1 MPCPRTRPVS
11 TASTPTQA
19 RHARRV
25 RLRVSIGETTSVVA
39 RTCRVGGPLCECVH
53 VTGRNTQPP
62 VTRLRGRDTEQ
73 RALSDALDDARSRR
87 GASLLL
93 SGGPGRGKTALLEHL
108 SGSAGGFTVL
118 RADGVADE
126 ADLPL
131 AGLQRLL
138 RPLAEET
145 ERLPEPR
152 RGLLRDAL
160 TRGAVADAD
169 RLALY
174 TGLVE
179 LLSRAAADRP
189 LLLCV
194 DDADRL
200 DAPSLDALAF
210 VARRLA
216 GTPVAA
222 VLTAREGR
230 GKPAGARV
238 PEADAEPPPDALVPG
253 VTELPLA
260 PLEERAVHDILTDRA
275 PVTPASA
282 VRSALVR
289 AAHGNPAAVLGL
301 LRGLSRAQLL
311 GEEPLPAPP
320 RLPGRLRAG
329 FLAPYRDLPERTR
342 RLLLLAALGD
352 EPRVHRLLEACEE
365 PGPNTTGPG
374 PTVTDL
380 EPAEERGL
388 VRVEGDTVVFTDPL
402 AREAIAQ
409 DAPAGRLRAAH
420 RALARACDPELSP
433 AEFVRHT
440 ASGADAPDAGL
451 AEAATAAARRVK
463 RIEGRLAAS
472 HAYER
477 AADLC
482 PDPDE
487 RACRL
492 NTASYEAYMAGS
504 SARATRLLARARPL
518 AVTDRRRATSDL
530 IDAQI
535 AMRGENAM
543 DVAER
548 LLTVG
553 RELIPHDR
561 FLALR
566 ALVRSADAA
575 SLAGDAVRHS
585 RAAELALPLVGP
597 DDPAPMR
604 MVASFLEGCAVSF
617 RGDYPGSTPLLRE
630 ATGLAA
636 IAKPSE
642 LVWAG
647 ISGLRLGDAPFVR
660 SVTSRAVEVGRLRG
674 ERATLPAALGFLVFS
689 EFWSGRFPS
698 AAGTALTGL
707 RVSRET
713 GQTVWATQHLASL
726 AMIAAIQGD
735 VDTCRIRARA
745 VAAQAGENSL
755 GLAAALSAWAL
766 AVLELSRG
774 NAAEAFFR
782 LRALVHA
789 APGHGHPTMRL
800 LTAPHFVEAAT
811 RMGETEWA
819 RTSLAGYRR
828 WAESVGS
835 PSTLAL
841 AARGSGLL
849 AAGDEACDH
858 FENALALHR
867 ACGDDDVEHAR
878 TQLLFGAHLRRAR
891 LPGRAREHLYN
902 ALESFERFG
911 ARLWVRQTRAEL
923 RAIGTAERGP
933 DPVSTSELTA
943 QQQQIARLVAEGA
956 TNREVAAHMFI
967 SPRTVEHHLRGIF
980 RKLNIRSRV
989 DLARLFN

>member
-1 MPCPRTRPVS
+1 M
-11 TASTPTQA
+11 A
-19 RHARRV
+19 
-25 RLRVSIGETTSVVA
+25 
-39 RTCRVGGPLCECVH
+39 
-53 VTGRNTQPP
+53 GRNTEPLS
-62 VTRLRGRDTEQ
+62 VRLRGRDTEQ
-73 RALSDALDDARSRR
+73 RILADALDRARSGQ
-87 GASLLL
+87 GASLLV
-93 SGGPGRGKTALLEHL
+93 SGGPGRGKTALLDHARVT
-108 SGSAGGFTVL
+108 AGGFTVL
-118 RADGVADE
+118 HVSGVADE
-126 ADLPL
+126 ESLPF

-138 RPLAEET
+138 RPLSA
-145 ERLPEPR
+145 
-152 RGLLRDAL
+152 GADAL
-160 TRGAVADAD
+160 PDPWGGPLREALARGAVADAD

-174 TGLVE
+174 TGLLE
-179 LLSRAAADRP
+179 LLSRTASAERP

-210 VARRLA
+210 VARRLGGA
-216 GTPVAA
+216 PVAA
-222 VLTAREGR
+222 LFTARGGH
-230 GKPAGARV
+230 GKPGGPRL
-238 PEADAEPPPDALVPG
+238 PETPAEPTPEALVPG
-253 VTELPLA
+253 VSEHLLR
-260 PLEERAVHDILTDRA
+260 PLEERAVHDILTDSA
-275 PVTPASA
+275 PVTLPAA
-282 VRSALVR
+282 VRAALVR
-289 AAHGNPAAVLGL
+289 ASHGNPAVVLGL
-301 LRGLSRAQLL
+301 LGTLSRAQLL
-311 GEEPLPAPP
+311 GEDPLPDRP
-320 RLPGRLRAG
+320 RLPGRLRAD
-329 FLAPYRDLPERTR
+329 FLAPYRELSERTR
-342 RLLLLAALGD
+342 HLLLLAALSGD
-352 EPRVHRLLEACEE
+352 PRVHLLLEASGD
-365 PGPNTTGPG
+365 PDV
-374 PTVTDL
+374 TVL

-388 VRVEGDTVVFTDPL
+388 VRVEGDTVVFPDPL
-402 AREAIAQ
+402 LREAVAQ
-409 DAPAGRLRAAH
+409 DAPVGRLRAAH
-420 RALARACDPELSP
+420 RALAAVSDPELSP
-433 AEFVRHT
+433 VEFTRHAAAGT
-440 ASGADAPDAGL
+440 DAPDADL
-451 AEAATAAARRVK
+451 ADAVADAAARVK
-463 RIEGRLAAS
+463 RLAGRLAAS

-477 AADLC
+477 AADLA

-492 NTASYEAYMAGS
+492 TTASYEAYMAGS
-504 SARATRLLARARPL
+504 SERATRLLARARPL
-518 AVTDRRRATSDL
+518 AVSDRRRVTADF

-535 AMRGENAM
+535 AMRGENAL

-548 LLTVG
+548 LFTVG

-566 ALVRSADAA
+566 ALVRSADSA
-575 SLAGDAVRHS
+575 SLAGDAVRHG
-585 RAAELALPLVGP
+585 RAAELALPLVRP
-597 DDPAPMR
+597 DDPEPVR
-604 MVASFLEGCAVSF
+604 QVAAFLEGCAVSF
-617 RGDYPGSTPLLRE
+617 RGDYPGSTPLLRQ
-630 ATGLAA
+630 ATGLAD
-636 IAKPSE
+636 IPKPSE

-647 ISGLRLGDAPFVR
+647 VSGLRLADAPFVR
-660 SVTSRAVEVGRLRG
+660 AVTSRAVEVARQRG
-674 ERATLPAALGFLVFS
+674 ERATVPAALGFLVFS

-707 RVSRET
+707 RVSRES

-755 GLAAALSAWAL
+755 GLAAALAAWAL

-819 RTSLAGYRR
+819 RTSLAGYQR
-828 WAESVGS
+828 WADSVDS
-835 PSTLAL
+835 PSARAL
-841 AARGSGLL
+841 AARGAGLL
-849 AAGDEACDH
+849 AAADEAADH

-933 DPVSTSELTA
+933 DPASTSELTA